1 MIGQVEIVAAQRL
14 MTSCPALVP
23 SIATC
28 GPCGDKI
35 ARSRLVKPSRSMLS
49 SAAVA
54 AARMEPFM
62 ACLSID
68 ELQLL

>member
-1 MIGQVEIVAAQRL
+1 
-14 MTSCPALVP
+14 LVN
-23 SIATC
+23 
-28 GPCGDKI
+28 
-35 ARSRLVKPSRSMLS
+35 PSRSMPS

-62 ACLSID
+62 ACLSTD